1 LRILIVKISSMGD
14 VIHNLPIIEDIRTH
28 FPDAEIDWVVEENF
42 IEIVALHPMVNHAIP
57 IAFRRWRRNLF
68 SRKTY
73 LEIISSLK
81 SLRKNKYDYIID
93 TQGLIKSA
101 IICLC
106 AHGVRIGRDWQSNRE
121 AFASLFYQ
129 RHFRVKFNQHAVN
142 RGRQLTAMALGYP
155 VPKSPPKYGLLTEN
169 IASNIEEGLGLPK
182 KYVMCL
188 HATSRNSKLWPIQNW
203 IQLGQALA
211 KQGFILVLPWASNIE
226 LERAKAIAKGV
237 LNAIILPK
245 LGLKKLAEITAG
257 AKASIGVDTGL
268 IHLSVA
274 LKIPS
279 IAIYINTDPNLN
291 GAYAAEN
298 SVAINIGGKSLC
310 PSVDDVLHTLLK
322 LNISV

>member
-1 LRILIVKISSMGD
+1 MGD
-14 VIHNLPIIEDIRTH
+14 VIHNLPIIDDIRTH

-42 IEIVALHPMVNHAIP
+42 IEIVKLHPMVNHAIP

-73 LEIISSLK
+73 QEIICSLK
-81 SLRKNKYDYIID
+81 NLREKKYDYIID

-101 IICLC
+101 LICLC
-106 AHGVRIGRDWQSNRE
+106 THGVRIGRDWQSNRE

-129 RHFRVKFNQHAVN
+129 RRFHVEFNQHAVN

-155 VPKSPPKYGLLTEN
+155 VPNTPPKYGLPTEN
-169 IASNIEEGLGLPK
+169 MASNIEAGLGLPK

-203 IQLGQALA
+203 IQLGKALE
-211 KQGFILVLPWASNIE
+211 KKGFILVLPRANNIE
-226 LERAKAIAKGV
+226 LERAKTIAKSV
-237 LNAIILPK
+237 SNSIILPK
-245 LGLKKLAEITAG
+245 LGLIKLAEITAG
-257 AKASIGVDTGL
+257 SKAAIGVDTGL

-279 IAIYINTDPNLN
+279 IAIYIDSDPNLN

-298 SVAINIGGKSLC
+298 SVAINIGGRSLS
-310 PSVDDVLHTLLK
+310 PSVDDVLHAFSEF
-322 LNISV
+322 NISV